1 MREPQLVTLHR
12 PIRGVTR
19 TIIMR
24 PNGQVVMPVRQEHGL
39 ATWLLE
45 PGRYIAVTISR
56 PRWLLPYEVIVQCLE
71 VDVGMRSVVWELRFL
86 NVSVT
91 RGKLLEWARECP
103 GELG

>member
-1 MREPQLVTLHR
+1 MR
-12 PIRGVTR
+12 GSTR

-24 PNGQVVMPVRQEHGL
+24 PDGKVVVPVSQRHGL

-45 PGRYIAVTISR
+45 PGHYIAVTISK
-56 PRWLLPYEVIVQCLE
+56 PRWLLPYEVTVQCLE
-71 VDVGMRSVVWELRFL
+71 LDVGVRRVLWELRFL

-91 RGKLLEWARECP
+91 RGRLLEWARACP